1 MTKAMC
7 PFECDIFECFDFVG
21 CVAKVGLTLNCETCH
36 ELFFGRMEWG
46 GDSFMHHVMGY
57 LL

>member
-1 MTKAMC
+1 MC